1 MVLCVRMILQ
11 DLGYSERSPTV
22 LYVDN
27 QATINIVNDNCP
39 TPRARHVDV
48 QHFAIQEWRE
58 RGDIKLSHIPGVI
71 NPADAETKALSSIL
85 HRRHVQRAMGHY
97 NTPHLQ

>member
-1 MVLCVRMILQ
+1 MILH
-11 DLGYSERSPTV
+11 DLGYSEKDPTI

-27 QATINIVNDNCP
+27 QATINIVNEKRP

-58 RGDIKLSHIPGVI
+58 RELVKLSHIPGVI
-71 NPADAETKALSSIL
+71 NPADAETKALSGIL

-97 NTPHLQ
+97 STPMLC